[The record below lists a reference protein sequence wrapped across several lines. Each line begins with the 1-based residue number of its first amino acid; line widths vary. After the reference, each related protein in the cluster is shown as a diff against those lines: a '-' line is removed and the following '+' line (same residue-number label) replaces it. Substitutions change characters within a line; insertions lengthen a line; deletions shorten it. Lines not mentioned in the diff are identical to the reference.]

1 MSEHSSGV
9 YITKAEAEE
18 RLTEL
23 RDDALADAEDAAV
36 NDAAEEATA
45 RARAGAFRLAMGI
58 VHNIREE
65 PF

>member
-9 YITKAEAEE
+9 YLTKAQAVEQ
-18 RLTEL
+18 LTEL
-23 RDDALADAEDAAV
+23 RDQALT
-36 NDAAEEATA
+36 AAEH
-45 RARAGAFRLAMGI
+45 AGPADHDIAMAKAHCYRLAMGI